1 MEAAIRLCSL
11 LLSPRTRRVT
21 SLGHVSRTRKLSYK
35 DNRISPGSFSFIDV
49 SVTSSENP
57 NQYFDSR
64 QNGSCE
70 QDRIRAAEW
79 RVEGLANC
87 IWLVPIA
94 DLVVW
99 LCYSVS
105 TEPPDHLDQYKGA
118 NVLLQLEDL
127 TL

>member
-1 MEAAIRLCSL
+1 MEAAIRLCSFL
-11 LLSPRTRRVT
+11 SSPRTRRVA

-64 QNGSCE
+64 QNGSSE
-70 QDRIRAAEW
+70 QGRIRAAEW

-105 TEPPDHLDQYKGA
+105 TEPQIILINTKG
-118 NVLLQLEDL
+118 QMRCYGWKI
-127 TL
+127 